1 MDPVTRIRAVARTWG
16 STAQEQQLEFAC
28 DCYVAEPHDALYRA
42 VTVKAPA
49 ALLFRWLCQL
59 RSAPYSYDW
68 IDNLGRQSPRSLTP
82 GLDRLQ
88 VGQRIMT
95 FFQVAQFEP
104 DSHITAVL
112 DRPNALFGD
121 LAITYLIVPEADER
135 CRLIVKVAVAYPR
148 TSIGAAMRGLLPAG
162 DLVMMRKQLLTLRK
176 LAQRDAAN
184 RGSTLEPPAARP
196 ADPSN
201 PENSRS
207 NDP

>member
-1 MDPVTRIRAVARTWG
+1 MDPITRTRAMAHTWG
-16 STAQEQQLEFAC
+16 STAQERQLDFAC
-28 DCYVAEPHDALYRA
+28 DRFVAEPNDALYRA
-42 VTVKAPA
+42 LTVNAPP

-59 RSAPYSYDW
+59 RTAPYSYDW
-68 IDNLGRQSPRSLTP
+68 IDNLGRRSPRSLTP

-95 FFQVAQFEP
+95 FFQLAAFEP

-112 DRPNALFGD
+112 DRLDALFGD

-148 TSIGAAMRGLLPAG
+148 TPIGAAMRGLLPAG

-184 RGSTLEPPAARP
+184 RGSTLEPSAA
-196 ADPSN
+196 
-201 PENSRS
+201 
-207 NDP
+207 